1 MAASLKYNAE
11 WYLPNNTL
19 SRTIPDK
26 QIRAEY
32 TRLRDIAQKRIKRL
46 GESEWISSETYQR
59 YKGGFPKLSQIPNRT
74 NLSYELA
81 KLSRFVSAKT
91 TTVTGLRHQRT
102 EQLKSL
108 KKHGYDF
115 VNKENIDKFG
125 QFMEDFRNKELG
137 RRKEGSPIV
146 VELFYQTERLGLD
159 PKVVARDFD
168 YWLSNLETMAQIQPI
183 KGKTAGSSTAI
194 RKKIA
199 RRKRGRT

>member
-1 MAASLKYNAE
+1 MAAGLKYNAE

-19 SRTIPDK
+19 SRTIPDRE
-26 QIRAEY
+26 IRAVY

-46 GESEWISSETYQR
+46 GESEWRSSETYQR
-59 YKGGFPKLSQIPNRT
+59 YKFGFPKLSQIPNRT
-74 NLSYELA
+74 TLSYELA
-81 KLSRFVSAKT
+81 RLSRFVSAKT
-91 TTVTGLRHQRT
+91 TTVSGLKHQRS

-125 QFMEDFRNKELG
+125 QFMEDFRNKEIG

>member
-46 GESEWISSETYQR
+46 GESEWRSSETYQR
-59 YKGGFPKLSQIPNRT
+59 YKGGFPKLSEIPNRT

-115 VNKENIDKFG
+115 VNKKNIDKFV

>member
-1 MAASLKYNAE
+1 MAAGLKYNAE

-46 GESEWISSETYQR
+46 GESEFRSSETYQK

-108 KKHGYDF
+108 KKHGYEF
-115 VNKENIDKFG
+115 VTKENIDKFG

-137 RRKEGSPIV
+137 RRKEGSPIA

-159 PKVVARDFD
+159 PKVLARDFD

>member
-46 GESEWISSETYQR
+46 GESEWRSSETYQR
-59 YKGGFPKLSQIPNRT
+59 YKEGFPKLSQIPNRT

-91 TTVTGLRHQRT
+91 TTVSGLKHQRT

-108 KKHGYDF
+108 KKHGYEF

-125 QFMEDFRNKELG
+125 QFMEEFRNKELG
-137 RRKEGSPIV
+137 WRKEGSPIV

-168 YWLSNLETMAQIQPI
+168 YWLSNLETIAQIEPI

>member
-46 GESEWISSETYQR
+46 GESEWRSSETFQR
-59 YKGGFPKLSQIPNRT
+59 YKGGFPKLSEIPNRT

-91 TTVTGLRHQRT
+91 TTVSGLKHQRS

>member
-1 MAASLKYNAE
+1 MAASLKYNTE

-19 SRTIPDK
+19 SRTLLDK

-46 GESEWISSETYQR
+46 GESEWRSSETYQR

-74 NLSYELA
+74 NLSYELI
-81 KLSRFVSAKT
+81 KLSLFVSAKT
-91 TTVTGLRHQRT
+91 TTVSGLKHQRT

>member
-1 MAASLKYNAE
+1 MAASLKYNTE

-19 SRTIPDK
+19 SRTILDK

-46 GESEWISSETYQR
+46 GESEWRSSETYQR

-74 NLSYELA
+74 NLSYELI
-81 KLSRFVSAKT
+81 KLSLFVSAKT
-91 TTVTGLRHQRT
+91 TTVSGLKHQRT

>member
-1 MAASLKYNAE
+1 MAAGLKYNAE

-46 GESEWISSETYQR
+46 GESEWRSSETYQR
-59 YKGGFPKLSQIPNRT
+59 YKGGFPKLSEIPNRT

-81 KLSRFVSAKT
+81 RLSRFVSAKT
-91 TTVTGLRHQRT
+91 TTVSGLKHQRT

-159 PKVVARDFD
+159 PKVVAMDFD

-183 KGKTAGSSTAI
+183 KGKTAGSSSAI